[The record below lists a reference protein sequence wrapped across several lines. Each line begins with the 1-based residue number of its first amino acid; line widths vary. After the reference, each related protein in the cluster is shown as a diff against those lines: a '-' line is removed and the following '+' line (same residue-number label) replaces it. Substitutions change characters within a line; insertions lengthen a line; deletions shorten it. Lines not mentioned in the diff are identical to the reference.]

1 MGLREYTIRRVI
13 ELIISLF
20 LFSTISFIIFRMMPG
35 DPSSLYLEEGIL
47 EPGMREAIRH
57 MLGLDK
63 PLWEQ
68 YLIYLKNTF
77 TFTFG
82 VSFLYN
88 KPAIDIILSRK
99 LLNTL
104 ALLLSSHGL
113 AIVFGIL
120 LGVWSAWRRGKVFDI
135 SSMLAAFILYS
146 LPVFWVG
153 IVMLLLFS
161 VKLGLFPLAG
171 TITAG
176 LTHENILQ
184 YMADY
189 LHHLILPATAI
200 TLIRLG
206 GDYLITRNTM
216 ITVIGE
222 DYIKTALAKGVPEKI
237 VVWKHAARNAVL
249 PIVTWVGLEI
259 AVIFSGAVLTESVFS
274 WDGIGKLIY
283 DAALWR
289 DYPILEAAFFIIIFV
304 TLVANFLTDLAY
316 AALDPRVKYD

>member
-1 MGLREYTIRRVI
+1 
-13 ELIISLF
+13 
-20 LFSTISFIIFRMMPG
+20 MMPG
-35 DPSSLYLEEGIL
+35 DPSSLYLETGIL

-63 PLWEQ
+63 PLYEQ
-68 YLIYLKNTF
+68 YIIYLKNTF

-88 KPAIDIILSRK
+88 EPAINVIISRK
-99 LLNTL
+99 MLNTL
-104 ALLLSSHGL
+104 ALLLTSHGFS
-113 AIVFGIL
+113 IVFGIMI
-120 LGVWSAWRRGKVFDI
+120 GVWSAWRRGRVMDI
-135 SSMLAAFILYS
+135 SSMITAFILYS

-153 IVMLLLFS
+153 MVLLLMFS
-161 VKLGLFPLAG
+161 VKVGLFPLAG

-176 LTHENILQ
+176 IEYENIFQ
-184 YMADY
+184 YIADY
-189 LHHLILPATAI
+189 LHHLVLPATAI
-200 TLIRLG
+200 TLIRVG

-249 PIVTWVGLEI
+249 PLITWVGLEI
-259 AVIFSGAVLTESVFS
+259 AVIFSGAVLTETVFS

-289 DYPILEAAFFIIIFV
+289 DYPVLEAAFFIIIFV

-316 AALDPRVKYD
+316 AYLDPRVKYD